1 METMK
6 KLLLV
11 VVAMMTTSGVLAQQ
25 KSQPAGVRMEVAED
39 ESDNGEYTIFT
50 SKDDDGTFGYYL
62 SIARTR
68 KTLGADELF
77 GMEVKNLK
85 ETTIYLGDTADKAF
99 ATIDDILDLFDK
111 DLDTKAEF
119 KGRTTSSGER
129 LGEATTSTCVVTKKT
144 LGGKRLKFTF
154 SNGEREGEAYL
165 TKSTLKS
172 LRAEFKIHKK
182 LHPKQHT

>member
-39 ESDNGEYTIFT
+39 E
-50 SKDDDGTFGYYL
+50 GYYL
-62 SIARTR
+62 SVARTR

-85 ETTIYLGDTADKAF
+85 ETSIYLGDTADKAF

-111 DLDTKAEF
+111 DLDSKAEF
-119 KGRTTSSGER
+119 KARTTSSGER
-129 LGEATTSTCVVTKKT
+129 LGETTTSTCVVTKKT